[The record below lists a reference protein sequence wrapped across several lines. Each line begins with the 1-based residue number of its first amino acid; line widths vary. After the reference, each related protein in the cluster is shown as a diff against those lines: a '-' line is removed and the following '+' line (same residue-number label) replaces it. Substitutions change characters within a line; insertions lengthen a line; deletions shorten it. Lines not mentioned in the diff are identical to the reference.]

1 MSDLEKA
8 LLKLSLKN
16 GDIVFF
22 DNDSIEIEAISN
34 LVSPSPEQDEVIFVP
49 VRLQPGMTLAEVVRA
64 TDLAT
69 IQSILKEHFT
79 P

>member
-22 DNDSIEIEAISN
+22 DNNVIDTESLLSIQS
-34 LVSPSPEQDEVIFVP
+34 SGPDQDDVCFVP